1 MSRKNGTTQGSRSSR
16 VSLTTSHD
24 RKLRYR
30 ALLEDLST
38 IEDEGSTNTE
48 CIEKTASAVKE
59 AQELLAEGSI
69 EERARH
75 PGEGYLDSRVLKA
88 TSDLAVRCSEAVS
101 GNANVYDRHELAQHM
116 RENPSFWSF
125 SLPRCAPAAAPLFG
139 AFSPAAPAQRA
150 RVRRVANRQP
160 LAALRAPEN
169 VDRLEKTE
177 EGSEM
182 VSRVNR
188 FITKTYRN
196 SGRALSY
203 FHVVL
208 DPGSFSRT
216 VENVYHVSFL
226 VKDGLV
232 SIQQD
237 EDHGLPFI
245 TPVDQTQRERHNL
258 SDENQFIVSI
268 DMQRWQDLIEA
279 FRIET
284 PMMVIKR

>member
-1 MSRKNGTTQGSRSSR
+1 MSRRNGTIQGSRSTRQSM
-16 VSLTTSHD
+16 TTSHD

-30 ALLEDLST
+30 ALLEDLTT
-38 IEDEGSTNTE
+38 IDDGSTNME
-48 CIEKTASAVKE
+48 CMERTANAVQE
-59 AQELLAEGSI
+59 AQSLLAEGSI

-75 PGEGYLDSRVLKA
+75 PGESYLDSRVLKA

-101 GNANVYDRHELAQHM
+101 GNANVYDRHELAKHM
-116 RENPSFWSF
+116 RENPQFWSVEF
-125 SLPRCAPAAAPLFG
+125 PRAAPSAPFLFG
-139 AFSPAAPAQRA
+139 AFSASAPAQRPRA
-150 RVRRVANRQP
+150 RRARRARLPN
-160 LAALRAPEN
+160 AALKAPEN
-169 VDRLEKTE
+169 VDKLEKTE

-188 FITKTYRN
+188 FITKSYRN
-196 SGRALSY
+196 SGRPLSY

-208 DPGSFSRT
+208 DPASFSRT

-232 SIQQD
+232 SVQLD
-237 EDHGLPFI
+237 EEHGLPFI

-268 DMQRWQDLIEA
+268 DMQRWQDMIEA
-279 FRIET
+279 FRIKE